1 MGILDQT
8 KLLWKE
14 QSLKLG
20 VYLLISSIREG
31 GSKQVPGTAS
41 ERDTGHGKQPG

>member
-14 QSLKLG
+14 QSLKPG

-31 GSKQVPGTAS
+31 GSKQVSGAA
-41 ERDTGHGKQPG
+41 